1 MSAKK
6 IMSVCLALA
15 LALAAAPAFA
25 AGQVVMDEWNQPVDT
40 SGAKGGAYSGQAE
53 LAGSLAPSAHGGSV
67 SKNFDSDEGWV
78 NQNAQ
83 GPGGGSSDS
92 NFDKAGDWK

>member
-25 AGQVVMDEWNQPVDT
+25 AGQVVMDE
-40 SGAKGGAYSGQAE
+40 
-53 LAGSLAPSAHGGSV
+53 
-67 SKNFDSDEGWV
+67 
-78 NQNAQ
+78 
-83 GPGGGSSDS
+83 
-92 NFDKAGDWK
+92 